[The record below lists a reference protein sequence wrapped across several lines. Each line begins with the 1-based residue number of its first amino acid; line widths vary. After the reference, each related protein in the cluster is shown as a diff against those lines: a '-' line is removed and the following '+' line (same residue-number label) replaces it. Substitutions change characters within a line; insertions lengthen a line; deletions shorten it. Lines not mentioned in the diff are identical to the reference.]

1 MRLSKQKPL
10 NWFTELFT
18 IGYLKTHTFSTIFIY
33 AILIIAIIGFISVMK
48 SFTPLALGVFVLK
61 LIFALVIIYLIKLFF
76 EKYRI

>member
-61 LIFALVIIYLIKLFF
+61 LIFALAVIYLIKLFF
-76 EKYRI
+76 